1 MARIDLAASVDE
13 GGMATMI
20 ADIIKGNLEEKPH
33 RVSDFNAL
41 NGNIYMRAEDAEV
54 DMTLAFSNG
63 GLVVHGGKYGA
74 PKISITT
81 DSATLLDLA
90 NITIKWGLP
99 YYLDGVGRSVIAK
112 LLTGKLKI
120 CGLLT
125 RPIML
130 TRFTKLMSVK

>member
-1 MARIDLAASVDE
+1 MAQIEMAASVDE

-20 ADIIKGNLEEKPH
+20 ADIIRGNLEEKPH

-41 NGNIYMRAEDAEV
+41 DGNVYMRAEDAEV
-54 DMTLAFSNG
+54 DMTLAFSSG
-63 GLVVHGGKYGA
+63 GLVVHGGRHGA
-74 PKISITT
+74 SKISIAT

-99 YYLDGVGRSVIAK
+99 YYLDGVGRSVITK

-120 CGLLT
+120 NGLLT
-125 RPIML
+125 HPIML